1 MTDLLERALAEVAKL
16 TVEEQDS
23 IAAVILELLKDEQR
37 WNSAF
42 AESQDQLS
50 QLADKVRGDIQAGR
64 TRKMEPN
71 EL

>member
-16 TVEEQDS
+16 SVEEQDS

-50 QLADKVRGDIQAGR
+50 QLADKVRGDIQAGQ
-64 TRKMEPN
+64 TEWVTSDG
-71 EL
+71 L

>member
-50 QLADKVRGDIQAGR
+50 QLADKVRGDIQAGQ